1 MGRHGLTAEGET
13 TATFMVE
20 CYWPEMT
27 EDRVREVLERV
38 ARTESGRA
46 QPRVRPL
53 GSLLV
58 PSDGLVIFLF
68 DGTSA
73 AIRDA
78 ANTAEVPFDRI
89 VEVHHIPIH
98 GSTDPSGDRPP
109 DQDSS

>member
-1 MGRHGLTAEGET
+1 VSRRGLTPKGDA
-13 TATFMVE
+13 TAMFMVE

-27 EDRVREVLERV
+27 PDRVRQILERV
-38 ARTESGRA
+38 ARTDSRRA
-46 QPRVRPL
+46 QSAVRPL

-58 PSDGLVIFLF
+58 PSDGMVIFLF

-89 VEVHHIPIH
+89 VKVHHIPIH
-98 GSTDPSGDRPP
+98 GSTGLFGP
-109 DQDSS
+109 

>member
-1 MGRHGLTAEGET
+1 
-13 TATFMVE
+13 MVE

-27 EDRVREVLERV
+27 EDRVKQVLERV
-38 ARTESGRA
+38 ARTESQRA
-46 QPRVRPL
+46 QPQVWPL

-78 ANTAEVPFDRI
+78 AKTAEVPFDRI

-98 GSTDPSGDRPP
+98 GSTGLFGDR
-109 DQDSS
+109 

>member
-1 MGRHGLTAEGET
+1 VTAKGEA

-27 EDRVREVLERV
+27 ENRVREVLERV

-46 QPRVRPL
+46 QPKVRPL
-53 GSLLV
+53 GGLLV
-58 PSDGLVIFLF
+58 PSDGMVIFLF

-78 ANTAEVPFDRI
+78 AKTAEVPFDRI
-89 VEVHHIPIH
+89 VEVHHIPIP
-98 GSTDPSGDRPP
+98 GSTDPLGIPYQTP
-109 DQDSS
+109 DSS